1 MQVRGSGWLIDE
13 FIVLKIAVTG
23 APSTGKHQLATALGR
38 ALKDA
43 GRDALVAV
51 TDPSTPP
58 GGAAGHGLTLL
69 CGLESAAPAHEQAAD
84 QSIRAALAAGDMA
97 YCVLYGSAPQRLAQ
111 ALGAVERLLPG
122 LPQQKPA
129 PVRREGN
136 KAWVWACD
144 KCSDPVCEHRL
155 LSDLLAQR
163 AVSAAP

>member
-1 MQVRGSGWLIDE
+1 M
-13 FIVLKIAVTG
+13 LKIAVTG
-23 APSTGKHQLATALGR
+23 APSTGKHQLASALAS

-51 TDPSTPP
+51 TNSSASPSD
-58 GGAAGHGLTLL
+58 AASLTLL
-69 CGLESAAPAHEQAAD
+69 CGLESATQAHQQAAD
-84 QSIRAALAAGDMA
+84 QSIRAALAAGGMA
-97 YCVLYGSAPQRLAQ
+97 YCVLYGSAPQRLVQ

-122 LPQQKPA
+122 LPLQKPA

-136 KAWVWACD
+136 KAWVWVCE

-163 AVSAAP
+163 AVSAAS